1 MRRFGEAG
9 DNRLQL
15 LVAKAQHNRAL
26 ALDKMGNTAEADA
39 IFESIAEQFWQSEQ
53 SELKEQVIHAL
64 AQKAALQARRGNR
77 NEANDIYDR
86 ILNRYADDPDQRL
99 KEHLDRVRF
108 NRGFS
113 YHF

>member
-1 MRRFGEAG
+1 M
-9 DNRLQL
+9 

-26 ALDKMGNTAEADA
+26 ALDKMGQTSEADE
-39 IFESIAEQFWQSEQ
+39 ILEEIAEQFWKSGNTEH
-53 SELKEQVIHAL
+53 KEQVIHAL
-64 AQKAALQARRGNR
+64 SQKATIQARRGNR

-86 ILNRYADDPDQRL
+86 ILNHYNEDPDPKL

>member
-1 MRRFGEAG
+1 V
-9 DNRLQL
+9 
-15 LVAKAQHNRAL
+15 LVAKARHNRGL
-26 ALDKMGNTAEADA
+26 ALDKMGNTTEANNL
-39 IFESIAEQFWQSEQ
+39 FESIAEQFWQTDC

-64 AQKAALQARRGNR
+64 AQEAALQARRGNR
-77 NEANDIYDR
+77 NEANEIYDR
-86 ILNRYADDPDQRL
+86 ILDHYADDPDEKL